1 MLEIEFIYFV
11 ILSTLLIAIALTKV
25 KNIVIALILNT
36 TFSIFT
42 ILLYLILDAPDV
54 AMTEASVSVIIFT
67 IAVFTIR
74 SNYKISHIFEDRFK
88 PFIFTGCLA
97 LAVALIYASTD
108 LHEFGFPK
116 FNNYYLDY
124 SGNEIGIKSVVA
136 SILASYRGYDTMLET
151 LVILI
156 GGIGVLLISG
166 SSIKI
171 EQNSDNLEIL
181 MTRIMLPI
189 ILLFS
194 LYIQANGENSPGG
207 GFQAGSIMATIF
219 IAYALANGRLYLLNL
234 ISLSKLKIIA
244 ISGVILYLSVGLIS
258 LIMGGE
264 FLNYNILLNQKIG
277 ITIVE
282 LGVGITVCAT
292 MLLIYIG
299 ISDAS
304 DESI

>member
-1 MLEIEFIYFV
+1 MLEIELISFV
-11 ILSTLLIAIALTKV
+11 ILSTLLIAIALIKV
-25 KNIVIALILNT
+25 RNIVIALILNT
-36 TFSIFT
+36 TFSLFT

-54 AMTEASVSVIIFT
+54 AMTEASVSVIIFI

-74 SNYKISHIFEDRFK
+74 SNYKISHIFEDSFK
-88 PFIFTGCLA
+88 PFIFLGCSA
-97 LAVALIYASTD
+97 LAATLIYASAD
-108 LHEFGFPK
+108 LPEFGFPK
-116 FNNYYLDY
+116 FNNYYLHN

-166 SSIKI
+166 ASIKI
-171 EQNSDNLEIL
+171 EQNSDILITL

-207 GFQAGSIMATIF
+207 GFQAGAIMATIF
-219 IAYALANGRLYLLNL
+219 ITYALANGKLSLLNL

-244 ISGVILYLSVGLIS
+244 
-258 LIMGGE
+258 
-264 FLNYNILLNQKIG
+264 N
-277 ITIVE
+277 
-282 LGVGITVCAT
+282 
-292 MLLIYIG
+292 
-299 ISDAS
+299 
-304 DESI
+304 